1 MAKVPELVHCLSGV
15 GPPLAFQ
22 PCRLSTAAPPPS
34 PHASGAPPRP
44 AHANEREVSFRG
56 QCAPGQWFAVVLSA
70 PPEGLRRSAVPGALD
85 PAGHLAPRDGGGGGG
100 GGNGRGLGSRGG
112 CVGFAGPEQ
121 WARPAQSSEAAAW
134 PPGRAVREA
143 RPLCCPAPLRDAGA
157 QRPGEQLPARE
168 AATPWGGQA
177 PSTPAQR
184 DPPSPGPST
193 GPAPTG
199 PWAFPIIVLALA
211 SPPHSPPSP
220 RNCDAGIQLLSIF

>member
-15 GPPLAFQ
+15 GPPPSFQ
-22 PCRLSTAAPPPS
+22 PCRLSTATPPPS
-34 PHASGAPPRP
+34 PHASGAPPWP

-70 PPEGLRRSAVPGALD
+70 RPEGLRRSAVPRGARAGWTTR
-85 PAGHLAPRDGGGGGG
+85 PARRRGWERGRERPRLWVS
-100 GGNGRGLGSRGG
+100 GRVRRVCRPGT
-112 CVGFAGPEQ
+112 VGP
-121 WARPAQSSEAAAW
+121 PAQSSEAAAW

-157 QRPGEQLPARE
+157 QRPGEQPPARK

-177 PSTPAQR
+177 R

-211 SPPHSPPSP
+211 SPPHSPPRP